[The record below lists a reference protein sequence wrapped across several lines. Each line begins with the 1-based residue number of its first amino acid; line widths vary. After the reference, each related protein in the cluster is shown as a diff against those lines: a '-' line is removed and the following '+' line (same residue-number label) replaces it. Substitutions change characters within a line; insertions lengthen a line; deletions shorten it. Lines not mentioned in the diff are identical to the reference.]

1 MVIIPSGKEINRRPS
16 EPPIG
21 AQDAEELRRQH
32 NIAVF
37 RALAMPNQDHAP
49 GAVDV
54 RHSEPRDLRGPEPR
68 RIGRGQCR
76 PALQT
81 RYGFEKQNDL
91 IRAQNH
97 RQFARLAR
105 IRDPLRNLRLAECD
119 AVEETKG
126 RRSG

>member
-68 RIGRGQCR
+68 RIGR
-76 PALQT
+76 A
-81 RYGFEKQNDL
+81 
-91 IRAQNH
+91 
-97 RQFARLAR
+97 ARLFRLDTDSRNRTISSALKTTGS
-105 IRDPLRNLRLAECD
+105 LRGSRAY
-119 AVEETKG
+119 AI
-126 RRSG
+126 RSGTSASPSVTP